1 MQDLYVFEIRNEI
14 KHTNKVK
21 LENLLKKGK
30 EQLKSSCHY
39 IPLWVSIINETKL
52 QNALK

>member
-1 MQDLYVFEIRNEI
+1 MQDLYVFEIKDEI

-30 EQLKSSCHY
+30 EQLIKKLM
-39 IPLWVSIINETKL
+39 PLHTTL
-52 QNALK
+52 

>member
-1 MQDLYVFEIRNEI
+1 MQDLYVFEIRDEI

-39 IPLWVSIINETKL
+39 VYYSMSSINKTKL